1 MGRTSIRRRRHES
14 ASTSDSSESDTT
26 SLSKLQRFYLWLI
39 TINGDPEFTQGPG
52 YRSLPNV
59 TNYMLF
65 LGGRFRTV
73 QHTSNFLPLT
83 AAIIV
88 APMVLFSI
96 FETSTLWHTKDG
108 YKVLVI
114 FFYYCWAM
122 CLVFFVRTATSDPGV
137 LPRNIHLGQVRKNFQ
152 IPQEYYNSIILPAP
166 QTRHG
171 DPLAT
176 IQLKYCTTCRV
187 WRPPRTSHC
196 SICEA
201 CILTHDHHCIW
212 VNNCVGQR
220 NYRYFLVFLA
230 SAIVSSALLIA
241 NCGVHVAHHTKRP
254 STVPVAILLIIY
266 AGLALVYPLVLLLY
280 HVLLTG
286 RQQTTRE
293 FLRQV
298 KTKNPIFTK
307 IHSIEHNPFD
317 RGNFLSNM
325 ASLMLQARG
334 ISTLSPREQLEEGD
348 WRYRSLAE
356 FHSFEKVPPP
366 PVQQTVKDPLNCP
379 PPAS

>member
-1 MGRTSIRRRRHES
+1 MTRISRRRQDES
-14 ASTSDSSESDTT
+14 ASTSASSELSIAPM
-26 SLSKLQRFYLWLI
+26 SKLQLFYLWLV
-39 TINGDPEFTQGPG
+39 TINGDPQISQGPG
-52 YRSLPNV
+52 YRALPNV

-73 QHTSNFLPLT
+73 RHTANLSPLT
-83 AAIIV
+83 GAIMV
-88 APMVLFSI
+88 APMVLFSV
-96 FETSTLWHTKDG
+96 FETGRLWHTEDG

-114 FFYYCWAM
+114 MFYYFWTM

-152 IPQEYYNSIILPAP
+152 IPQEYYNTITLPAP
-166 QTRHG
+166 QTTRG

-176 IQLKYCTTCRV
+176 IELKYCTTCRI

-196 SICEA
+196 STCEA

-212 VNNCVGQR
+212 VNNCIGQR

-230 SAIVSSALLIA
+230 SAVVSSALLVA
-241 NCGVHVAHHTKRP
+241 NCSVHLSHHTRKP
-254 STVPVAILLIIY
+254 SEVPVAILLVIY
-266 AGLALVYPLVLLLY
+266 AGLSLAYPLLLLLY
-280 HVLLTG
+280 HILLKG

-298 KTKNPIFTK
+298 KTKNPVFTK
-307 IHSIEHNPFD
+307 IRRIEHNPFD
-317 RGNFLSNM
+317 KGNFLSNM

-334 ISTLSPREQLEEGD
+334 ISTLSPREQLAEGD
-348 WRYRSLAE
+348 WRYRNLSD
-356 FHSFEKVPPP
+356 FHSFEKVSPP
-366 PVQQTVKDPLNCP
+366 Q
-379 PPAS
+379 